1 MGVVKIK
8 NSKHNKLKGPLT
20 QYGQYKELFHKA
32 AQITYKLN
40 NLSPDETIEK
50 KELFKQLLG
59 SIGEDTEILT
69 PFYCNIGS
77 NIHLGR
83 GCFINVNCNFLDTDT
98 VEIGDYTLLAPGVN
112 VICAD
117 HPTKTTQRIVPKN
130 DNYNNN
136 YIKADGSYDETINYT
151 FTNTKQEV
159 KIGKRCWIGTN
170 AIILPG
176 VTIGDNVIVAAGSVV
191 TKDIP
196 DNMIVGGV
204 PAHIIRENK

>member
-1 MGVVKIK
+1 MKT
-8 NSKHNKLKGPLT
+8 SEHNKLKGPLT

-40 NLSPDETIEK
+40 NLSPDKTSEK

-83 GCFINVNCNFLDTDT
+83 GCFININCNFLDTDT

-117 HPTKTTQRIVPKN
+117 HPTKTTERIVPKD
-130 DNYNNN
+130 DNYDNN
-136 YIKADGSYDETINYT
+136 YIKADGTYDETIAYT